1 MELYISADAIDN
13 GQNKKAVQL
22 VDKILK
28 KQESLHCAKVRAA
41 FVTLAQ
47 VVIICTSRGSWG
59 LHTE

>member
-41 FVTLAQ
+41 FVALVQ
-47 VVIICTSRGSWG
+47 VVIICTSRGP
-59 LHTE
+59 